1 MASEEKTGSLSEIE
15 APLADRRTCLGILA
29 GLALASSIARPAHA
43 AIVDEDVASRV
54 FDLACVQL
62 PL

>member
-29 GLALASSIARPAHA
+29 GLVLASSIARPAHA